1 MPDPGDA
8 RPDGDSW
15 DPSQY
20 DRFREERQQ
29 PFYDLLK
36 LVFPRKAMRVVD
48 LGCGTGEL
56 TRELHRHFK
65 AASTRGVDSSES
77 MLARAAEV
85 IEPGV
90 TFERG
95 NLEDVS
101 GEFDLV
107 LSNAALHW
115 VDDHA
120 SVLAKLT
127 KCVAAGGQLAIQMP
141 ANQDHPSHVVA
152 STLAKEM
159 TGEGVRQYVLPIE
172 RYAGILHGLGYRKQS
187 VHLQVYA
194 HRLPSR
200 VGVIEWVKGA
210 MLTDLRKRMDEPTY
224 AKFLDEYI
232 ARLLPQL
239 EDTKPY
245 LYTFKRIFLWGERA

>member
-1 MPDPGDA
+1 MSE
-8 RPDGDSW
+8 DSW
-15 DPSQY
+15 DPTQY
-20 DRFREERQQ
+20 ERFREERQQ

-36 LVFPRKAMRVVD
+36 LVFPRKAMRIVD

-56 TRELHRHFK
+56 TREMHRHFK
-65 AASTRGVDSSES
+65 ATSTLGIDSSES

-85 IEPGV
+85 NEPGV
-90 TFERG
+90 TFQRG
-95 NLEDVS
+95 NLEAVA

-107 LSNAALHW
+107 FSNAALHW
-115 VDDHA
+115 VDEHA

-127 KCVAAGGQLAIQMP
+127 KSVAPGGQLAMQMP

-152 STLAKEM
+152 HTLAKEM
-159 TGEGVRQYVLPIE
+159 TGEGVRQYVLPVE
-172 RYAGILHGLGYRKQS
+172 RYAAILHGLGYRKQS
-187 VHLQVYA
+187 VHMQVYA

-200 VGVIEWVKGA
+200 IAVVEWVKGA
-210 MLTDLRKRMDEPTY
+210 MLTDLRKRMSDDDY
-224 AKFLDEYI
+224 ATFLSEYV

-245 LYTFKRIFLWGERA
+245 LYTFKRIFLWAERA